1 MCGSAKAKTHVEKKV
16 LIASEQDRPDVADQ
30 RTEWFA
36 QQTDLEPSRLVFIDE
51 TWVKTNMTRPRGRA
65 PRGER
70 LLDKVPHGHW
80 KTTTF
85 LAALRCSGLTA
96 PLVIDGGING
106 ALFLKWVKQELVPTL
121 HEGDIVVMDNLSSH
135 KVAGVQEAIAA
146 AGARVMFLPPYSP
159 DLNPIETVFSKFKWI
174 IRSMKER
181 TIEALW
187 TACGKVSELFSEEEC
202 RRHFRHC
209 GYRYS

>member
-1 MCGSAKAKTHVEKKV
+1 M
-16 LIASEQDRPDVADQ
+16 
-30 RTEWFA
+30 
-36 QQTDLEPSRLVFIDE
+36 FIDE

-80 KTTTF
+80 KTTTL
-85 LAALRCSGLTA
+85 LAAMRCTGLTA
-96 PLVIDGGING
+96 PLVIDGGVNG
-106 ALFLKWVKQELVPTL
+106 AIFLAWVKQELVPTL
-121 HEGDIVVMDNLSSH
+121 QEGDLVVMDNLSSH
-135 KVAGVQEAIAA
+135 KVAGVRAAIEA
-146 AGARVMFLPPYSP
+146 AGARLLFLPPYSP

-181 TIEALW
+181 TVEALW
-187 TACGKVSELFSEEEC
+187 KACGKVSHMFPEDEC

-209 GYRYS
+209 GYRYT

>member
-1 MCGSAKAKTHVEKKV
+1 MPRAADVEVAAQKKV
-16 LIASEQDRPDVADQ
+16 LIASERDRPDVAEQ
-30 RTEWFA
+30 RTQWFA
-36 QQTDLEPSRLVFIDE
+36 QQTGFDPSRLVFIDE

-85 LAALRCSGLTA
+85 LAALRCTGLTA

-106 ALFLKWVKQELVPTL
+106 PLFLAWVKQELVPTL
-121 HEGDIVVMDNLSSH
+121 NEGDIVVMDNLSSH
-135 KVAGVQEAIAA
+135 KVPGVREAIAA
-146 AGARVMFLPPYSP
+146 AGARVLFLPPYSP

-181 TIEALW
+181 SVDALW
-187 TACGKVSELFSEEEC
+187 KACAYVCDLFHEDEC

-209 GYRYS
+209 GYRYT